1 MANIKEL
8 KKKMTDFAEDLD
20 FEQAAKIR
28 DEIKM
33 LENNELELPTQRKM
47 GYKKK
52 QKRRYFT

>member
-1 MANIKEL
+1 
-8 KKKMTDFAEDLD
+8 MTDSAEDLD
-20 FEQAAKIR
+20 FELAAKIR
-28 DEIKM
+28 DEIIK